1 MSWQLYFKR
10 FFDLFMSVFLLI
22 ILFPIILVIFLTLYF
37 SQKGQVFFKQIRPGK
52 NEKLFVLLKFKTMRD
67 AFDDSNRP
75 LPDSERLTEVGKWVR
90 RLSLDELPQLL
101 NVVKGEMSLIGPR
114 PLLVEYLP
122 LYSDVQK
129 LRHSMRPGITGLA
142 QVNGR
147 NSITWKEKFEFDV
160 WYVKNYSLILDLKI
174 FVLTIFRVLSGKGIS
189 TEGHATAE
197 KFRGNG

>member
-1 MSWQLYFKR
+1 MSLQLYFKR
-10 FFDLFMSVFLLI
+10 FFDLFMSFFLLI

-67 AFDDSNRP
+67 AFDDANRP

-101 NVVKGEMSLIGPR
+101 NVIKGDMSLIGPR

-129 LRHSMRPGITGLA
+129 LRHTMRPGITGLA

-160 WYVKNYSLILDLKI
+160 LYVKNYSLMLDLKI

-189 TEGHATAE
+189 MEGHATAE